1 MAQQG
6 LTPLE
11 QLKLIWSKQHDPKH
25 QEGNPSIIQ
34 VPSGIEWIECEPGD
48 EGRCTGLLTVT
59 RPLANVF
66 GALHG
71 GALATI
77 VDHATSYA
85 VLARTHF
92 SPDTLWSVSVS
103 LSVEYCAPARV
114 GETVRIVVR
123 APKVGKKLAFTTA
136 TISSQ
141 DGSRTLYTGTHI
153 KAFVPAPT
161 EPYSWAKL

>member
-1 MAQQG
+1 M
-6 LTPLE
+6 T
-11 QLKLIWSKQHDPKH
+11 I
-25 QEGNPSIIQ
+25 
-34 VPSGIEWIECEPGD
+34 
-48 EGRCTGLLTVT
+48 T

-85 VLARTHF
+85 VIARAGF
-92 SPDTLWSVSVS
+92 GPDSLWSVSVS
-103 LSVEYCAPARV
+103 LSVEYCAPAHV
-114 GETVRIVVR
+114 GEQVRIVVR

-136 TISSQ
+136 TITSA
-141 DGSRTLYTGTHI
+141 DGRRTLYTGTHI

-161 EPYSWAKL
+161 EPYNWAKL